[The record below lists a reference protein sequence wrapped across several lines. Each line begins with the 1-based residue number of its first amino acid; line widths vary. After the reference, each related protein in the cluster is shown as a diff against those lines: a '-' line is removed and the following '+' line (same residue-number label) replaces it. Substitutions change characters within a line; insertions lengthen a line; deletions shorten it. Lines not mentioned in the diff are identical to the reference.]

1 MAPASSSRLLTI
13 GAVVG
18 SLGLLTAVVLMLWP
32 ADPTNYGVTTGRDQ
46 REQGDGETVG
56 WVSKVESN
64 TIHVNS
70 GPFGGG
76 TVPLVITKN
85 TKITVG
91 NKEGW
96 FEDIRPGGQVRVEY
110 ELYQGKR
117 LARTVELLVDG
128 GAKRP
133 VRSEPRLKSAV
144 GTPEAERGPTKAAAS
159 TPPPDATR
167 PVPAQAIEPAPR
179 AAVAAPA
186 PAPAR
191 PAPAVRPAPPHEA
204 KPAVKAEP
212 ARAQAVEAQPA
223 PRPARADTATR
234 AQESVKQPETRPTV
248 APSPPAAPPAASRVP
263 EPARASSDGEGT
275 DGSAAVDWL
284 LNNRK

>member
-1 MAPASSSRLLTI
+1 MAPASSRLLTI
-13 GAVVG
+13 GAAVG
-18 SLGLLTAVVLMLWP
+18 SLGLLTAVILMLWP
-32 ADPTNYGVTTGRDQ
+32 ADPTDYGITTGRDQ
-46 REQGDGETVG
+46 REQADGETVG

-76 TVPLVITKN
+76 VVPLVITKN

-96 FEDIRPGGQVRVEY
+96 FEDIRPGGQVRVAY

-117 LARTVELLVDG
+117 LARTVELLVDEG
-128 GAKRP
+128 TRRP

-144 GTPEAERGPTKAAAS
+144 GTPEAERVPTKAAAS
-159 TPPPDATR
+159 TRSTDATR
-167 PVPAQAIEPAPR
+167 PTAPQAIEPAP
-179 AAVAAPA
+179 
-186 PAPAR
+186 
-191 PAPAVRPAPPHEA
+191 PPHEA

-212 ARAQAVEAQPA
+212 ARAQAVEAQHA
-223 PRPARADTATR
+223 SRPARTEAATR
-234 AQESVKQPETRPTV
+234 AQESVKQSEARPAV
-248 APSPPAAPPAASRVP
+248 APSPPATPPARSRVP
-263 EPARASSDGEGT
+263 EPARASSEGEGT

>member
-1 MAPASSSRLLTI
+1 MAPASSRLLTI
-13 GAVVG
+13 GAAVG
-18 SLGLLTAVVLMLWP
+18 SLGLLTAVILMLWP
-32 ADPTNYGVTTGRDQ
+32 ADPTDYGITTGRDQ
-46 REQGDGETVG
+46 REQADGETVG

-76 TVPLVITKN
+76 VVPLVITKN

-96 FEDIRPGGQVRVEY
+96 FEDIRPGGQVRVAY

-117 LARTVELLVDG
+117 LARTVELLVDEG
-128 GAKRP
+128 TRRP

-144 GTPEAERGPTKAAAS
+144 GTPEAERVPTKAAAS
-159 TPPPDATR
+159 TRSTDATR
-167 PVPAQAIEPAPR
+167 PTAPQAIEPAPPPKPA
-179 AAVAAPA
+179 AAVKPA
-186 PAPAR
+186 PP
-191 PAPAVRPAPPHEA
+191 PPHEA
-204 KPAVKAEP
+204 QPAVKAEP

-223 PRPARADTATR
+223 SRPARTEAATR
-234 AQESVKQPETRPTV
+234 AQESVKQSEARPAV
-248 APSPPAAPPAASRVP
+248 APSPPATPPARSRVP
-263 EPARASSDGEGT
+263 EPARASSEGEGT